1 MKYYLHDSSA
11 FEDEKVSELFINF
24 GYAGVDLF
32 YVILEKIAKQEKPV
46 KTTVL
51 KKQLRIGKRLEKCWK
66 FLEEI
71 ELISSSNGETFNKQ
85 LLNFSEKYQI
95 KNKKTAKRVSEW
107 RERQADAK
115 NVTHNKR
122 ISNAHKV
129 NKNIVNINKLLE
141 VPFQS
146 EKFLSSWNTLLT
158 EPKWKN
164 KTEHALTLSLKKLS
178 EYDEAAAVKMIEK
191 AIECGWQGI
200 YPIKENEKTNDQPV
214 LTRQKVVRV

>member
-24 GYAGVDLF
+24 GYEGVGLF

-46 KTTVL
+46 KTSVL
-51 KKQLRIGKRLEKCWK
+51 KKQLRIGKRLEKCWD
-66 FLEEI
+66 FMEEI

-107 RERQADAK
+107 RERQAVEK

-122 ISNAHKV
+122 VRNAPKV
-129 NKNIVNINKLLE
+129 NRSKVNESNNIILPFSSFEFSSAWNSLL
-141 VPFQS
+141 S
-146 EKFLSSWNTLLT
+146 EPN
-158 EPKWKN
+158 WKN
-164 KTEHALTLSLKKLS
+164 KTTNALTLSIKKLS
-178 EYDEAAAVKMIEK
+178 KYDEATAIKMIEK
-191 AIECGWQGI
+191 AIECNWKGI
-200 YPIKENEKTNDQPV
+200 YPIIDTVANNNKPLKQLQRIDR
-214 LTRQKVVRV
+214 L